1 MGGDTAGP
9 LGAAYCITFPMA
21 NGLTALRRL
30 GPVMDCI
37 FNIQM
42 AAFAFLPA
50 AVPPLTFDPQLLA
63 QLTIQQ
69 TALQALINGTGTD
82 LNRIVF
88 ILQSIADLFWR
99 PSVFQQFRNFFRKIW
114 FCQLAFA
121 HAPLAPMLV
130 SLLGL
135 QGAVFASASGVPA
148 NLSADG

>member
-1 MGGDTAGP
+1 MGGDTTGP

-69 TALQALINGTGTD
+69 TALQAPINGTGTD

-99 PSVFQQFRNFFRKIW
+99 PSVFQQFRNFFR
-114 FCQLAFA
+114 
-121 HAPLAPMLV
+121 
-130 SLLGL
+130 
-135 QGAVFASASGVPA
+135 
-148 NLSADG
+148 ADSILNRKNSEF